1 MTHADTDPM
10 GARRGSIRRLALL
23 LAAFA
28 SLAGACGDDATAKD
42 AGTPDSGPIVIPD
55 AGPLRCQ
62 PLKGGY
68 APGAADAWKKCSFDD
83 GKYHKIMATIG
94 SAARVEAFEDMAE
107 LLFKPKSDPSVD
119 DFKSAYLKYIGAGGG
134 EEQSIESRIKRRYDP
149 HFGVSPDEDP
159 VNGIDCH
166 DVITTDA
173 NPAVADNPDYCVGA
187 GVLKPIV
194 DAAFEAAADAADAS
208 PRRLHAARIEGAL
221 LWLFYASAYKESES
235 CTDTPEDCDSSWA
248 YGNGGKDR
256 GKEIGLVGRIRALDP
271 ETADRIWTG
280 NLAVG
285 CWRETDKTGA
295 DLNLTYDNI
304 DRKLRDKSRDQADRA
319 LLDGVAL
326 LVADTLSKAK
336 AATGDV
342 AKYNVAMVQ
351 VLGRA
356 LYRQMGEDSPID
368 KATLQTALDAKTPT
382 DAQLDAAIDAVDN
395 VFPISCTPN

>member
-1 MTHADTDPM
+1 MTHADTNPA
-10 GARRGSIRRLALL
+10 GARRGSIRPLALL
-23 LAAFA
+23 LAAFMPITA
-28 SLAGACGDDATAKD
+28 ACGDDATAKD
-42 AGTPDSGPIVIPD
+42 AGKPDSGAIVVPD
-55 AGPLRCQ
+55 AGPLSCQ
-62 PLKGGY
+62 PLKGDY
-68 APGAADAWKKCSFDD
+68 APGATDAWQKCSYDD

-94 SAARVEAFEDMAE
+94 SAARVAAFEDMVK
-107 LLFKPKSDPSVD
+107 LIFTPKADPSVD
-119 DFKSAYLKYIGAGGG
+119 DFMNAYLKYIGAGGG
-134 EEQSIESRIKRRYDP
+134 EEESIESRIKRRYDP

-173 NPAVADNPDYCVGA
+173 NPAVAENPDYCVGA
-187 GVLKPIV
+187 GILKPIV
-194 DAAFEAAADAADAS
+194 DAAFAAAADAADPG

-248 YGNGGKDR
+248 YGNGAKDK

-280 NLAVG
+280 NLAVS
-285 CWRETDKTGA
+285 CWRENDKTGS
-295 DLNLTYDNI
+295 DLNLTYDSI
-304 DRKLRDKSRDQADRA
+304 DRKLRDKSRNQADRA

-326 LVADTLSKAK
+326 VVADTLSKAK

-342 AKYNVAMVQ
+342 AKYQLAMVQ

-356 LYRQMGEDSPID
+356 LYRQMGEDSPTD
-368 KATLQTALDAKTPT
+368 KATLQTALDAETPT
-382 DAQLDAAIDAVDN
+382 DTQLDAAIDAVGN